1 MKTMNSKFE
10 IFETQGERKR
20 LLQGYSRYGYTPQ
33 TALADILDNSL
44 SAGASLIKIDISE
57 QVDGS
62 NKVFIAD
69 NGKGMSRD
77 RLKAALA
84 FGSPAEIQNSRLS
97 KFGFGMKTA
106 SLEVSPTGFSI
117 VTRSSETGETSA
129 VSLLDEDQIGSG
141 APNGRLWKE
150 EEISQTWLNRLNEV
164 AGENGS
170 GTLIIWEDADL
181 KKADKY
187 KNDVGS
193 VEQTRNRIEN
203 RISQYL
209 SMVFHRWLEGNSS
222 SGQRIQ
228 IKFQDEFLEPWNPL
242 SEKYLDTNE
251 VSPIPPFE
259 IEGDSGKSV
268 VVTLQPWVIRKDIP
282 RTEAE
287 SQARKGNRNQGI
299 YLYRMDR
306 IINNPQWF
314 DIRPNKRDPLN
325 GLRFALN
332 ISPDLDDLLHLD
344 VKKSHAELPDE
355 FLSLIRPWVEK
366 YIKSEEDRANTGQK
380 SANKSKTPLDALAK
394 TATQYREL
402 DRKAPTVRPERQSPT
417 EVLTTNQD
425 GVVLPLHMR
434 ELPSAYNSQ
443 STVHLVEEHETK
455 GFLWE
460 PRTARDLSLQIL
472 INQDHDFYQK
482 VVLPS
487 GPEAYAGFVWLL
499 LAFSRAE
506 LATQYSEF
514 KLQFN
519 HMRRHMSETL
529 EEYASEIE
537 LPDLSDVENE

>member
-1 MKTMNSKFE
+1 MNSKFE

-20 LLQGYSRYGYTPQ
+20 LLQGYSRYGYSPQ

-44 SAGASLIKIDISE
+44 SAGASLIKIDFSE

-69 NGKGMSRD
+69 NGKGMSLD

-84 FGSPAEIQNSRLS
+84 FGSPAEIQNSPLS

-106 SLEVSPTGFSI
+106 SLEISPVGFSI
-117 VTRSSETGETSA
+117 LTRSSDTGETSA
-129 VSLLDEDQIGSG
+129 VSLLDEDQVGSG
-141 APNGRLWKE
+141 APNGRLWKR
-150 EEISQTWLNRLNEV
+150 EEINQTWLNRLKEV
-164 AGENGS
+164 AGETGS

-181 KKADKY
+181 KKADKF
-187 KNDVGS
+187 KVDVGS
-193 VEQTRNRIEN
+193 LEQTRSRIEN
-203 RISQYL
+203 RVSQYL
-209 SMVFHRWLEGNSS
+209 SMVFHRWLEGNSAT
-222 SGQRIQ
+222 GVKVRIQ
-228 IKFQDEFLEPWNPL
+228 FQDEFLKPWNPL
-242 SEKYLDTNE
+242 NDKYLDVNE

-259 IEGDSGKSV
+259 IEGDRGKPV
-268 VVTLQPWVIRKDIP
+268 VVTLQPWVIRKDISP
-282 RTEAE
+282 SEAQSE
-287 SQARKGNRNQGI
+287 ARKGNKNQGI

-344 VKKSHAELPDE
+344 VKKSSAELPDE
-355 FLSLIRPWVEK
+355 FLSEIRPWVEQ
-366 YIKSEEDRANTGQK
+366 YIKSEEDRAHTGK
-380 SANKSKTPLDALAK
+380 KNANKSKTPLDALAR
-394 TATQYREL
+394 TATQYHEL

-443 STVHLVEEHETK
+443 STVHLVDAHETK

-460 PRTARDLSLQIL
+460 PRTARDLSLQVL
-472 INQDHDFYQK
+472 LNQDHDFYQK
-482 VVLPS
+482 VILPS
-487 GPEAYAGFVWLL
+487 GPEAYEGFVWLL

-529 EEYASEIE
+529 EGYASEIE
-537 LPDLSDVENE
+537 LPDLSDDDNE